1 METGDKGWII
11 EGEDIIGVTIEDV
24 AVWVEID
31 ALYYTRIR
39 WDTDRNKV
47 AVVRPYQVLA
57 SEEEVE
63 TEVRRKIANL
73 KRNMMLFKVARD
85 KERLEAGS

>member
-11 EGEDIIGVTIEDV
+11 EGEDIIGVTV
-24 AVWVEID
+24 KGVVKID
-31 ALYYTRIR
+31 ALCYTRVQ
-39 WDTDRNKV
+39 WDTDRNKITI
-47 AVVRPYQVLA
+47 VRPYQVLT

-85 KERLEAGS
+85 NERLEAGS